1 MGKISQIR
9 LYIKQKKGIT
19 RKELDALTGNR
30 AEGIVSQSDK
40 QANDTKEKKKFNFAK

>member
-9 LYIKQKKGIT
+9 LYIKQEKGIT

-30 AEGIVSQSDK
+30 AESIDPQSDK
-40 QANDTKEKKKFNFAK
+40 QNIVTKGKKKFGFAK